1 MLAIIA
7 AVLIVCWLAG
17 FLVFHVS
24 SFLIHILLVVGVI
37 MLIMH
42 FVRGRS
48 SV

>member
-1 MLAIIA
+1 MLGIIA
-7 AVLIVCWLAG
+7 GVLIVCWLAG